1 MLRCCGRLLF
11 VEKQDTIIAPVLLF
25 NRRQLVAGSGFN
37 DSNPAM
43 QLVHRQRYLLFVVA
57 DEGQPVAF
65 LHQAD
70 SVKNG
75 WQESGEGWIVAKYLI
90 VVGRQ
95 TPEGYCIDGNS
106 PNAFQMFSDTQRMN
120 GIYAEIRASVRGQ
133 ERVPGW
139 STRKLSR
146 DVDLEVSARPGQWAE
161 TSRSPFESSGCDALL
176 SESTY
181 RDLSRFRPTGEFC

>member
-11 VEKQDTIIAPVLLF
+11 VENQDTIIAPVLLF
-25 NRRQLVAGSGFN
+25 NRRQLVAGCGFN

-43 QLVHRQRYLLFVVA
+43 PLVHRQRYLLFVVA

-65 LHQAD
+65 RHQAD

-95 TPEGYCIDGNS
+95 TP
-106 PNAFQMFSDTQRMN
+106 
-120 GIYAEIRASVRGQ
+120 
-133 ERVPGW
+133 
-139 STRKLSR
+139 
-146 DVDLEVSARPGQWAE
+146 DLESVSTNR
-161 TSRSPFESSGCDALL
+161 RILL
-176 SESTY
+176 VSTHTIPVVFAVATFFFGWL
-181 RDLSRFRPTGEFC
+181 R